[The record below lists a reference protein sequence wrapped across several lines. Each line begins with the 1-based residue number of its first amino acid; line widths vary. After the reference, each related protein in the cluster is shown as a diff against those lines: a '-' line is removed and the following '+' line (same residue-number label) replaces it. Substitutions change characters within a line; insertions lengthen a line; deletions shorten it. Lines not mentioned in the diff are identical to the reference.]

1 MKDFI
6 EVRILNAVRRLLSGS
21 VNEILQETQFS
32 IPLIEFGK
40 CSGGSTVVP
49 VVYLSTC
56 ERSEKERII
65 RLDSYSLTI
74 TFSLVDT
81 PESESHCYAYSAAV
95 YKAIGENPTL
105 GGVAER
111 AIING
116 KKYLPPKNPN
126 CGEGWG
132 VVISLRIS
140 VESTDNVC

>member
-6 EVRILNAVRRLLSGS
+6 EVRILNAIRRLLSIR
-21 VNEILQETQFS
+21 VNEILQKTRFS
-32 IPLIEFGK
+32 ISLIEFGK
-40 CSGGSTVVP
+40 YSGSSTVVP
-49 VVYLSTC
+49 VVSLSTC

-74 TFSLVDT
+74 TFSLIDT
-81 PESESHCYAYSAAV
+81 PESELHCYAYSAAV
-95 YKAIGENPTL
+95 CKAIGENPTL

-111 AIING
+111 AIISG

-132 VVISLRIS
+132 VTLSLRIT
-140 VESTDNVC
+140 VEVNNDG